1 LINVLHEVKPN
12 EIGDKK
18 KININ
23 TEETEEKDEAIKM
36 LQVFIDELGHAY
48 INFVPDTSK
57 LMISMVQYE
66 ANMGIR

>member
-36 LQVFIDELGHAY
+36 LQVFIDELGPAY

-57 LMISMVQYE
+57 LMISMV
-66 ANMGIR
+66 